1 MGVVFGGW
9 WVVAGLS
16 AAGTALQTDGS
27 RTSGR

>member
-9 WVVAGLS
+9 WVVAGLDTAG
-16 AAGTALQTDGS
+16 AALRTGGS